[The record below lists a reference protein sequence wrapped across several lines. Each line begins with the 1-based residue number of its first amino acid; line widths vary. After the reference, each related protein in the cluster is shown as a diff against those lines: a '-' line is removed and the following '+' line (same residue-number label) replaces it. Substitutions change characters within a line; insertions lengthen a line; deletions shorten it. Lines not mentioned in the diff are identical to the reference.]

1 MAGLPE
7 GIEFCMAIED
17 YSDEMNNICLHKEE
31 SVIVLDKLSFPG
43 MYKVL
48 KFHSDGSSGDEI
60 WVPENILQ
68 RKTSTAEITL
78 AKGKLSLFNRCT
90 CFFLDIQVSLFTT
103 RGIRRAKCWM
113 FEEPFVNN
121 GSLGP
126 RVR

>member
-78 AKGKLSLFNRCT
+78 AKGKLSLFKGQINPNLDFL
-90 CFFLDIQVSLFTT
+90 FFESHMLSKYETNIF
-103 RGIRRAKCWM
+103 
-113 FEEPFVNN
+113 
-121 GSLGP
+121 
-126 RVR
+126 